1 MNLTPEQSLAVNLEG
16 KNIIVSA
23 GAGSGKTAVL
33 SERVIRKLK
42 DGIDIRNILMLTFTN
57 EAAGEMADRI
67 RKKIKKAGLKEQ
79 LEYLDQA
86 YITTFDAFALN
97 LVKKYHY
104 VLNMSKDIS
113 IIDAS
118 IINLKRKEFL
128 EEIFE
133 EFYESK
139 NELFLKLI
147 EDFTN
152 RDDELIKNAVLSI
165 NRLLDL
171 KYDKY
176 DYLNNYVINYYSDEY
191 INNSFDEYFKYV
203 KTLSDTLESKILEIE
218 SYMDSSSYEK
228 IYNSVSNLFNPKS
241 YNDLYKYKDCTLGK
255 FTKLD
260 EEGISL
266 KEEIQNTYKTISDL
280 IFYSE
285 DELKSAYLSTKDYI
299 KVIIEI
305 IYKLDDKI
313 NAFKKEFY
321 AYEFTDIAKMAIKIV
336 EENESIREELKS
348 KFNEIMIDEYQ
359 DTSDLQENFI
369 KYIENNNVYMVGDIK
384 QSIYRFRNANP
395 LIFKNKYDKYS
406 NHDGGIKIDLL
417 KNFRSREE
425 VLFNINEIFARLMTK
440 ELGGINYK
448 ESHAMIFGNTS
459 YVTHGLNNNNNYMDI
474 YTYNNED
481 KKYSNDEIEA
491 FIIANDIKKKISD
504 NYEVYDFDLGKNR
517 KANYNDFCII
527 LDRGSKMNLFK
538 KVFEYFNIPMEIYK
552 DSNLMEEND
561 IYIIKNI
568 INLCFSIKNEVYDKK
583 FRYYFTSV
591 ARSYVG
597 GLNDAEIFN
606 DLENNGIFRSEVF
619 RICKEI
625 SKEIDLL
632 TPNMLLKRI
641 IDDFSFYEK
650 FILVGN
656 VDAGIKRM
664 NYLLE
669 LSLNI
674 ENLGFTCEDFSKY
687 LEDLA
692 TSNSEIKYKEAKSS
706 SVSVKMMN
714 IHKSKGL
721 EFPICYFTGFPKTF
735 NLSDLKNKFMFDN
748 KYGIIT
754 PYYKDGIGEVFIKQ
768 LVKNEYYLN
777 EVAEKV
783 RLFYV
788 ALTRSKEKII
798 MVMPEVKD
806 KTRACEEID
815 FLEGLSF
822 RSFYNFLES
831 IYGNIE
837 KYVTSINLNN
847 IGLSKEYEF
856 SKVIS
861 RNLESKKEEM
871 VIYDDEVLYEEVEK
885 KHASKTIK
893 SILTKE
899 EAKTLE
905 FGTYMHEIFELT
917 DFKNIETDNKYINKL
932 LDSFDFK
939 NAEIYQE
946 LEFIFI
952 KDDIK
957 YHGII
962 DLMLEYSDKI
972 YIVDYKLKNIDDE
985 NYIKQLSVYYD
996 YVKSISDKE
1005 VNLFL
1010 YSIIDNKVKKIEV
1023 MA

>member
-176 DYLNNYVINYYSDEY
+176 DYLNNYVNNYYSDEY

-285 DELKSAYLSTKDYI
+285 DELKKDYLSTKDYI

-313 NAFKKEFY
+313 NAFKKEFD

-336 EENESIREELKS
+336 EENESIREELKL

-369 KYIENNNVYMVGDIK
+369 KYIENDNVYMVGDIK

-459 YVTHGLNNNNNYMDI
+459 YITNGANNKSNYMDI

-504 NYEVYDFDLGKNR
+504 NYEVYDFDLGNLR

-597 GLNDAEIFN
+597 GLNDDEIFN
-606 DLENNGIFRSEVF
+606 ALENNGIFRSEVF
-619 RICKEI
+619 KICKEI

-641 IDDFSFYEK
+641 IDDFMFYEK

-692 TSNSEIKYKEAKSS
+692 TSNSEIKYKEAKSNS
-706 SVSVKMMN
+706 ISVKMMN

-806 KTRACEEID
+806 KTRHCEEVD

-837 KYVTSINLNN
+837 KYVTNINLNN

-856 SKVIS
+856 SKAIS
-861 RNLESKKEEM
+861 TNLESKKEEM
-871 VIYDDEVLYEEVEK
+871 IIYDDEVLYEEVEK

-893 SILTKE
+893 NILTKE

-939 NAEIYQE
+939 NAEVYQE

>member
-176 DYLNNYVINYYSDEY
+176 DYLNNYVNNYYSDEY

-285 DELKSAYLSTKDYI
+285 DELKKDYLSTKDYI

-313 NAFKKEFY
+313 NAFKKEFD

-336 EENESIREELKS
+336 EENESIREELKL

-369 KYIENNNVYMVGDIK
+369 KYLENDNVYMVGDIK

-406 NHDGGIKIDLL
+406 MEDGGVKIDLL

-459 YVTHGLNNNNNYMDI
+459 YITNGANNKSNYMDI

-504 NYEVYDFDLGKNR
+504 NYEVYDFDLGNLR

-597 GLNDAEIFN
+597 GLNDDEIFN
-606 DLENNGIFRSEVF
+606 ALENNGIFRSEVF
-619 RICKEI
+619 KICKEI

-641 IDDFSFYEK
+641 IDDFMFYEK

-692 TSNSEIKYKEAKSS
+692 TSNSEIKYKEAKSNS
-706 SVSVKMMN
+706 ISVKMMN

-806 KTRACEEID
+806 KTRHCEEVD

-837 KYVTSINLNN
+837 KYVTNINLNN

-856 SKVIS
+856 SKAIS
-861 RNLESKKEEM
+861 TNLESKKEEM
-871 VIYDDEVLYEEVEK
+871 IIYDDEVLYEEVEK

-893 SILTKE
+893 NILTKE

-939 NAEIYQE
+939 NAEVYQE